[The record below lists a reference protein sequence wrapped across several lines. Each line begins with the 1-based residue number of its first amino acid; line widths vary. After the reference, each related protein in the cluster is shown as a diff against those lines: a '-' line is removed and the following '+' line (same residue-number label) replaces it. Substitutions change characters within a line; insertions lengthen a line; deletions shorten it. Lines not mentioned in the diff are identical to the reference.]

1 MSKLKSIFGGE
12 KDKSAQIA
20 AKQQAQREA
29 TRRANIMTGTT
40 LIDEALAPFNDDY
53 FSGRQKAYV
62 DNAMPSLDQQ
72 FQDAQK
78 QLVYALS
85 RGGLLQS
92 SEAANRQRQL
102 NEERAR
108 YEREIQNSAA
118 SFANQGRTDVEN
130 TRTNLI
136 SQLNATEDPSAA
148 ATAAANKAALLSA
161 PPTFDALGNFVFNT
175 ATNLENL
182 SNVSTRGRGLFAAN
196 PTTSIGPASGSGSSR
211 VTPA

>member
-29 TRRANIMTGTT
+29 TRRKNILRGTAS
-40 LIDEALAPFNDDY
+40 IDTTLAPFNDDY
-53 FSGRQKAYV
+53 FAGRQKAYV
-62 DNAMPSLDQQ
+62 DNAMPTLDQQ
-72 FQDAQK
+72 FSDAQK

-108 YEREIQNSAA
+108 YERDIQNSAA
-118 SFANQGRTDVEN
+118 SFANQGRSDLEN

-182 SNVSTRGRGLFAAN
+182 SNVSTRGRGLFAAS
-196 PTTSIGPASGSGSSR
+196 PTASIGSAGGAGSSR
-211 VTPA
+211 VTSV

>member
-1 MSKLKSIFGGE
+1 MKPK

-20 AKQQAQREA
+20 AEQQAQREA
-29 TRRANIMTGTT
+29 TRRANIMQGTAA
-40 LIDEALAPFNDDY
+40 IDQALSPFNDDY
-53 FSGRQKAYV
+53 FAGRQKAYV

-72 FQDAQK
+72 FSDAQK

-85 RGGLLQS
+85 RSGLLQS

-108 YEREIQNSAA
+108 YERDIQNSAA
-118 SFANQGRTDVEN
+118 TFANQGRTDVEN
-130 TRTNLI
+130 TRSNLL

-182 SNVSTRGRGLFAAN
+182 SNVSTRGRGLFASS
-196 PTTSIGPASGSGSSR
+196 PTASIGSASGSGSSR
-211 VTPA
+211 VTNV

>member
-1 MSKLKSIFGGE
+1 MKPK
-12 KDKSAQIA
+12 KDKSASIA
-20 AKQQAQREA
+20 AKQQAEREE
-29 TRRANIMTGTT
+29 TRRKNIMAGTT
-40 LIDEALAPFNDDY
+40 SIDTALAPFNDEY
-53 FSGRQKAYV
+53 FTGRQNAYV
-62 DNAMPSLDQQ
+62 ANAMPSLDQQ
-72 FQDAQK
+72 FGDAQK

-130 TRTNLI
+130 TRSNLL

-182 SNVSTRGRGLFAAN
+182 SNVSTRGRGLFAPS
-196 PTTSIGPASGSGSSR
+196 PTASIGSAGGAGSSR

>member
-1 MSKLKSIFGGE
+1 MSKPK

-29 TRRANIMTGTT
+29 ARRANIMQGTQA
-40 LIDEALAPFNDDY
+40 IDEALAPFNDEY
-53 FSGRQKAYV
+53 FTGRQTAYV
-62 DNAMPSLDQQ
+62 ANAMPSLDQQ

-102 NEERAR
+102 NDERAR
-108 YEREIQNSAA
+108 YERDIQNAA
-118 SFANQGRTDVEN
+118 ITFANQGRTDVEN
-130 TRTNLI
+130 TRSNLL

-161 PPTFDALGNFVFNT
+161 PPTFDSLGNFVFNT

-182 SNVSTRGRGLFAAN
+182 SNVATKGRGLFASSPTASIN
-196 PTTSIGPASGSGSSR
+196 PAGGAGSSR
-211 VTPA
+211 VTTV

>member
-1 MSKLKSIFGGE
+1 MLFGGGG
-12 KDKSAQIA
+12 DKSAQIA
-20 AKQQAQREA
+20 AEQQRQREA
-29 TRRANIMTGTT
+29 TRRANITEGTAA
-40 LIDEALAPFNDDY
+40 IDKALAPFNDDY
-53 FSGRQKAYV
+53 FTGRQTAYV
-62 DNAMPSLDQQ
+62 ANATPTLDQQ
-72 FQDAQK
+72 FADAQK

-108 YEREIQNSAA
+108 YERDIQNAAA

-130 TRTNLI
+130 TRSNLL

-148 ATAAANKAALLSA
+148 ATAAANKAALLNA

-182 SNVSTRGRGLFAAN
+182 SNVSTKGRGLFASS
-196 PTTSIGPASGSGSSR
+196 PTASIGSASGAGSSR
-211 VTPA
+211 VTSVNR